1 MLGLPAPIVGSIV
14 AGVALLAIS
23 VWNMDVVGFLLAVA
37 LLAFQGILIVVGWR
51 REWWIEGWWK
61 KY

>member
-1 MLGLPAPIVGSIV
+1 LLRLPAPIVGSIV

-23 VWNMDVVGFLLAVA
+23 VWNMDVVGCLGAVA
-37 LLAFQGILIVVGWR
+37 LLTFQGILIVVGWR